1 MGNGKFKCEYAGWMD
16 AWLGWD
22 AMYAVIERQ
31 RGSERAL
38 YPLEG

>member
-1 MGNGKFKCEYAGWMD
+1 MVNSNANMLDGGMD

-22 AMYAVIERQ
+22 AVYAVIERQ